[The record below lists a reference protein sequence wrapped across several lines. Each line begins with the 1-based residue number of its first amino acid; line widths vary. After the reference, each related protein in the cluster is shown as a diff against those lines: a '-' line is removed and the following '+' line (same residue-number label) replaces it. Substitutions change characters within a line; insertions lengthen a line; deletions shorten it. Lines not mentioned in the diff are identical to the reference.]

1 VQAELERRNSLRST
15 EESGKGRFVGQ
26 YAFSGKIEC
35 AVCGAGYRRHN
46 FKNVGH
52 RKPNWICK
60 EHIKSKDLCPSMPVK
75 ESDLEQAFVNTLS
88 ILLADRDRV
97 AGAVSMAVAEAIAE
111 VGEITGQDL
120 SGEIRAVGVEI
131 ETLQAKIVDLSN
143 KRARRELDTEQYN
156 AQNGEV
162 IKRLE
167 RCNKRFA

>member
-1 VQAELERRNSLRST
+1 
-15 EESGKGRFVGQ
+15 
-26 YAFSGKIEC
+26 
-35 AVCGAGYRRHN
+35 
-46 FKNVGH
+46 
-52 RKPNWICK
+52 
-60 EHIKSKDLCPSMPVK
+60 MPVK